1 MKRILVTGAGGQIGT
16 ELTLM
21 LRQEFG
27 AENVIASDA
36 KDLAGIL
43 EGPKELLD
51 VLNREKLWE
60 IAERYH
66 VDTVFHLAAI
76 LSATG
81 ERNPQLCHRVN
92 TEGFFNVLELAR
104 EKKLERVICPSSIA
118 AFSPE
123 TGDNPG
129 EVAVLRPKT
138 MYGITKVWGELMGE
152 YYWEKFGVDVRGVR
166 YPGIISWQTEPGG
179 GTTDYAVASYY
190 EALRRGSYECFVSE
204 DTVLPMMYMP
214 DALKALMD
222 IAKAERSSLKYCNY
236 NVGSLSFSAGEMTEA
251 IRKILPSFT
260 CTYVPDERQKIA
272 DSWPRRLNDE
282 AAREDWN
289 WSPRWDLDAMSRDM
303 ILNLRRKLDIPA

>member
-16 ELTLM
+16 ELTLL
-21 LRQEFG
+21 LRREFG

-36 KDLAGIL
+36 RDLAEIL
-43 EGPKELLD
+43 EGPREILD
-51 VLNREKLWE
+51 VLDRERLWE
-60 IAERYH
+60 IAERYQ

-81 ERNPQLCHRVN
+81 EKNPQLCHRVN
-92 TEGFFNVLELAR
+92 TEGFFHILELAR
-104 EKKLERVICPSSIA
+104 EKKLDRVICPSSIA

-123 TGDNPG
+123 TGDNPA

-138 MYGITKVWGELMGE
+138 MYGITKVWGELMAE

-166 YPGIISWQTEPGG
+166 YPGIISWRTEPGG

-190 EALRRGSYECFVSE
+190 DALRRGSYECFVSE

-214 DALKALMD
+214 DALKALVD
-222 IAKAERSSLKYCNY
+222 LAKVERSSLRYCTY

-251 IRKILPSFT
+251 IRKILPDFT

-272 DSWPRRLNDE
+272 DTWPRKLNDS

-289 WSPRWDLDAMSRDM
+289 WSPEWDLDAMSRDM
-303 ILNLRRKLDIPA
+303 IDNLRKKFGTAE